1 MPRTCWI
8 VLQAG
13 EQSVSALYQLS
24 TRPIIP
30 DMELAKLET
39 WLPNMLPFHFP
50 CFFLGGTPGKG
61 IGDGLPQSTSWLL
74 FLQFD
79 GPRKAN
85 SDKSMLK
92 DKVSLL

>member
-39 WLPNMLPFHFP
+39 WLPYASIPFSMF
-50 CFFLGGTPGKG
+50 FFLGVHQAKALETAFHKALHGCFSFSLMGQGKP
-61 IGDGLPQSTSWLL
+61 IQTN
-74 FLQFD
+74 
-79 GPRKAN
+79 RC
-85 SDKSMLK
+85 
-92 DKVSLL
+92 